1 MNDHIRCIDCFH
13 LGAKD
18 VCQHPIPCWVGE
30 APRVKPLEL
39 RTCATFSQRDRYTI
53 NSLLMKYP
61 SLQTG
66 VSILIRGAGSRAL
79 ADWDQFRRDN

>member
-1 MNDHIRCIDCFH
+1 MSDRIRCIDCVH
-13 LGAKD
+13 LGAKE
-18 VCQHPIPCWVGE
+18 VCQYPVPCWVGG
-30 APRVKPLEL
+30 AIQVKPLEL

-53 NSLLMKYP
+53 DSLLMKYP

-66 VSILIRGAGSRAL
+66 VSILIRGCDPGHL